1 MKRSKLALMLLLALL
16 AAACSESYA
25 PVTIPFRPRNVVDF
39 SAYQDLFFIDLVLD
53 APEQGFDAGAEVRR
67 VFVEEIPFAVGR
79 PVQRLEPEH
88 WADILATL
96 RRYRLAVDIQYAD
109 SLFFQ
114 RVFRAHPRGLFFTGR
129 LKLNVKKMGVIR
141 EGRDE
146 AGNRKNVYDTV
157 EMWEMEMQVGLI
169 DGDAQR
175 VLWQETYAEK
185 GEPVAG
191 ASARF
196 TFSSMFAKLAA
207 RLTAALQPRKTEQ
220 ERFILDR

>member
-1 MKRSKLALMLLLALL
+1 MRKNKLTLLFLLCAL
-16 AAACSESYA
+16 AAACSDSYA
-25 PVTIPFRPRNVVDF
+25 PVTIPFRPRSVVDF
-39 SAYQDLFFIDLVLD
+39 AAFQDLYFIDFVLD

-67 VFVEEIPFAVGR
+67 VFVEEIPFAAGR

-88 WADILATL
+88 WADILAAL

-146 AGNRKNVYDTV
+146 AGKSRNVYDTV
-157 EMWEMEMQVGLI
+157 EMWEMEVQVALI

-175 VLWQETYAEK
+175 VLWRETYAEK

-191 ASARF
+191 ATARF

-207 RLTAALQPRKTEQ
+207 KLTAALQPRKTEQ
-220 ERFILDR
+220 ERHILSR